1 MKLVVILLGPLLIRI
16 LFYKG
21 FANNSK
27 IINNQQHF
35 LWFSQTQIQWTFF
48 IGLQSEKW
56 QIVWHLCLN
65 ISIFLKSWLL
75 TTTLRAFV
83 SISIFYN
90 VTFVFCRRWV
100 TLFVRLALSLYIRN
114 AFSFSTRE
122 KKWFNFG
129 LMSFAISIFIALD
142 KKKRK
147 KRKWSNIT
155 TRIGILVRN
164 TFSHVKVLVK
174 SLINDKINDFQHLT
188 LITTFYDDN
197 VKTFPNFDNDFQ
209 RKIFGK
215 KMKWIFL
222 SPTHRGRSVEV
233 TLTCCIWVVHHQKN
247 KNGL

>member
-1 MKLVVILLGPLLIRI
+1 
-16 LFYKG
+16 
-21 FANNSK
+21 
-27 IINNQQHF
+27 
-35 LWFSQTQIQWTFF
+35 
-48 IGLQSEKW
+48 
-56 QIVWHLCLN
+56 
-65 ISIFLKSWLL
+65 
-75 TTTLRAFV
+75 
-83 SISIFYN
+83 
-90 VTFVFCRRWV
+90 
-100 TLFVRLALSLYIRN
+100 
-114 AFSFSTRE
+114 
-122 KKWFNFG
+122 
-129 LMSFAISIFIALD
+129 MSFAISIFIALD

-233 TLTCCIWVVHHQKN
+233 TLTCCI
-247 KNGL
+247 